1 MSHEYEFA
9 WKLGEYFLTIAK
21 HMRSRGGSEV
31 AGALGAETVS
41 QLLCGYGFALFGWRS
56 RGGGE
61 ALDAFPGLAVSRSY
75 CDVLVCLSCIQGER
89 QDRRRLRSYNNEL
102 AVLSMVVPS

>member
-41 QLLCGYGFALFGWRS
+41 QLLYVCFVVTVLLCSDGVQGWR
-56 RGGGE
+56 GGVRCISG
-61 ALDAFPGLAVSRSY
+61 S
-75 CDVLVCLSCIQGER
+75 SCQPII
-89 QDRRRLRSYNNEL
+89 L
-102 AVLSMVVPS
+102 

>member
-1 MSHEYEFA
+1 METRRI
-9 WKLGEYFLTIAK
+9 FLDHCETHAFK
-21 HMRSRGGSEV
+21 GWQRGGRCPRSRNSEP
-31 AGALGAETVS
+31 AALW
-41 QLLCGYGFALFGWRS
+41 LLCGYGFALFGWRS